1 MDPRQGPEGSFAAD
15 ATAVLDRLATAIA
28 GVIASLPGEV
38 SQRPVDLANAL
49 EIDLKLAWRVF
60 RLSQARDPIEATR
73 HVPGANG
80 FRIWLESAASVGAS
94 PTACAAS
101 AAAYTRLQE
110 FIAAHAGSRRDFDLM
125 VAAVAGRGD
134 GRLEL
139 EHRRQL
145 FSGASSAFGVRCRVQ
160 FRIDLIAPSKEPE
173 RFDTLAIRGFAGL
186 QRLRPGMLWQ
196 IEETG
201 VVDGGNHFVPPQ
213 AAASLGNGIPRDRDR
228 PPLIEAFCSQPIP
241 RFERVSRPGQRGE
254 FRLVE
259 GSVGRTSEI
268 TLVAGELLAGVGFRV
283 RRPGCSGI
291 HSAMQLRTPAELAIF
306 DLWLHEELADP
317 EHRLEQVLYG
327 DLYRSLGVAGH
338 AYLQSDRLPSAAEPE
353 MLGLGIERSGLR
365 ELEWY
370 ESLIRFAFTQAGWDP
385 QRFLHHRSTTP
396 FPPTPATLLLEQ
408 PVPEP

>member
-15 ATAVLDRLATAIA
+15 ATAVLDSLAAAIA

-80 FRIWLESAASVGAS
+80 FRIWLEAAASRGAS
-94 PTACAAS
+94 PSACGES

-160 FRIDLIAPSKEPE
+160 FRIDLLAPSKDPD
-173 RFDTLAIRGFAGL
+173 RFDILAIRGFTGL

-201 VVDGGNHFVPPQ
+201 IVENGNRFVPPKV
-213 AAASLGNGIPRDRDR
+213 AASLENGPPRDPDR

-241 RFERVSRPGQRGE
+241 RFERVSHPGRRGE

-259 GSVGRTSEI
+259 GSVGRSSEI
-268 TLVAGELLAGVGFRV
+268 TLVAGELLSGAGFRV

-306 DLWLHEELADP
+306 DLWLHEELADR

-327 DLYRSLGVAGH
+327 DLYRSLGVEGH
-338 AYLQSDRLPSAAEPE
+338 SYLQSDRLPSAAEPE
-353 MLGLGIERSGLR
+353 MLGPGIERSGLR
-365 ELEWY
+365 EIDWY
-370 ESLIRFAFTQAGWDP
+370 DSLIRFAFERAGWEP
-385 QRFLHHRSTTP
+385 QRFLHHRAATP
-396 FPPTPATLLLEQ
+396 FPPTPATLVLEQ
-408 PVPEP
+408 PVPER